1 MSYFEVFMC
10 PNCGECYSGFRVSWK
25 FPPGNKCLKCNET
38 LEWKILNSEEY
49 PELYKR
55 IKQEDDE
62 YHAMCYGLP
71 KGETYKPK
79 KEPTN
84 VPKCPTCQSTNVSK
98 ISDLR
103 KVANIA
109 MFGIFGQTRKCQF
122 ECKDCGYKW

>member
-1 MSYFEVFMC
+1 MSSFMTYTC
-10 PNCGECYSGFRVSWK
+10 PNCGESYSSLRTCWK
-25 FPPGNKCLKCNET
+25 IDDKRCLKCHEK
-38 LEWKILNSEEY
+38 LEAKFFDSEEF
-49 PELYKR
+49 PELYKK
-55 IKQEDDE
+55 IQDEEDE
-62 YHAMCYGLP
+62 YTAMYYGLP
-71 KGETYKPK
+71 KGEKYKPK
-79 KEPTN
+79 KESTN

>member
-1 MSYFEVFMC
+1 MSSFMTYTC
-10 PNCGECYSGFRVSWK
+10 PNCGESYSSLRTCWK
-25 FPPGNKCLKCNET
+25 IRDKRCLKCHEK
-38 LEWKILNSEEY
+38 LEAKFFDSEEF
-49 PELYKR
+49 PELYKK
-55 IKQEDDE
+55 IQNEEDE
-62 YHAMCYGLP
+62 YTAMYYGLP
-71 KGETYKPK
+71 KGEKYKPK
-79 KEPTN
+79 KESTN

>member
-1 MSYFEVFMC
+1 MSSFMTYTC
-10 PNCGECYSGFRVSWK
+10 PNCGESYSSLRTCWK
-25 FPPGNKCLKCNET
+25 IDDKRCLKCHEK
-38 LEWKILNSEEY
+38 LEAKFFDSEEF
-49 PELYKR
+49 PELYKK
-55 IKQEDDE
+55 IQDEEDE
-62 YHAMCYGLP
+62 YTAMYYGLP
-71 KGETYKPK
+71 KGEKYKPK
-79 KEPTN
+79 RESTN

>member
-1 MSYFEVFMC
+1 MSIFDVWMC
-10 PNCGECYSGFRVSWK
+10 PNCGESYSDMRTCWK
-25 FPPGNKCLKCNET
+25 IYDKRCLKCHEK
-38 LEWKILNSEEY
+38 LERKFLHSEDF
-49 PELYKR
+49 PELYEK
-55 IKQEDDE
+55 IEKEQAE
-62 YHAMCYGLP
+62 YYELATGTSYSRRNEP
-71 KGETYKPK
+71 K
-79 KEPTN
+79 N

>member
-1 MSYFEVFMC
+1 MSSFMTYTC
-10 PNCGECYSGFRVSWK
+10 PNCGESYSCLRTRWK
-25 FPPGNKCLKCNET
+25 IDDERCLKCHEK
-38 LEWKILNSEEY
+38 LEAKFFDSEEF
-49 PELYKR
+49 PELYERMQK
-55 IKQEDDE
+55 EEAE
-62 YHAMCYGLP
+62 YYELATGTSYSRRNEP
-71 KGETYKPK
+71 K
-79 KEPTN
+79 N